1 MRYTPMA
8 CIPNEMHDHEV
19 YAHEIHAYEVI
30 LVSIISRGLCISY
43 AS

>member
-1 MRYTPMA
+1 MA
-8 CIPNEMHDHEV
+8 CIPIEMRDHEV

-30 LVSIISRGLCISY
+30 LVNIISRGLCISY